1 MASNT
6 ELALEKAQLMKDKL
20 ALEAEMFKEGAEN
33 NPDDHT
39 KRQDYDNKINDITVA
54 ILNAVDKEAG
64 IE

>member
-6 ELALEKAQLMKDKL
+6 ELAIEKAQLIKDML

-39 KRQDYDNKINDITVA
+39 KRADYDKRINDINVA
-54 ILNAVDKEAG
+54 ILDAVDKEAG